1 MNALELIRRDRDLF
15 EMWLIPLVV
24 RLLLGVSVFGAW
36 FFWLVTLIRAALAT
50 YLLSRAAQ
58 GKAWGRVVFGVLVGY
73 EAVMLPMISMR
84 PGTPG
89 TERSI
94 LGIKALA
101 MSYVFL
107 RAFRVIGRAR
117 VPQEIG

>member
-1 MNALELIRRDRDLF
+1 MKAFELIRRDRELF

-24 RLLLGVSVFGAW
+24 RLVLGLNVYGAW
-36 FFWLVTLIRAALAT
+36 FFWLVTLIRVALAT

-73 EAVMLPMISMR
+73 EAVMLPLILMR

-89 TERSI
+89 TEQII

-107 RAFRVIGRAR
+107 RACRVIGRAR
-117 VPQEIG
+117 VPQEVA